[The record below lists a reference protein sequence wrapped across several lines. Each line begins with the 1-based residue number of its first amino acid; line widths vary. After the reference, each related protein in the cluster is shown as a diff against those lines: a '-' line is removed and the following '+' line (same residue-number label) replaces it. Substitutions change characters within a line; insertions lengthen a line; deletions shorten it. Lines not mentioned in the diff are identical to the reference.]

1 MVEIKMIDEE
11 LYLKFPK
18 VLRTKLLSKEIK
30 LPDSTQFEYTK
41 IYTYR
46 AVERKDDDNREVT
59 MEDFKSY
66 FELGKTPKKKPR
78 GVAQDY
84 TKDPHY
90 YGTSSYLKRECVEQI
105 MRFPNPNKKIAAGYV
120 YCEGGPQSTN
130 DNHVCWWL
138 YEEANVSE
146 FKLIKEENYG

>member
-18 VLRTKLLSKEIK
+18 VLRTKLLSEEIK

-66 FELGKTPKKKPR
+66 FELGKTPKR
-78 GVAQDY
+78 NQ
-84 TKDPHY
+84 
-90 YGTSSYLKRECVEQI
+90 
-105 MRFPNPNKKIAAGYV
+105 
-120 YCEGGPQSTN
+120 
-130 DNHVCWWL
+130 
-138 YEEANVSE
+138 EE
-146 FKLIKEENYG
+146 